1 MRLVGC
7 TPIFSV
13 QFIYIRKRGAREKQI
28 GVRAI
33 GKHTD
38 VGLESVRAYTLFRFK
53 LIKHFFLICKTLD
66 IF

>member
-7 TPIFSV
+7 TPICSV

-38 VGLESVRAYTLFRFK
+38 VGLESRSLRAYTLFRFK
-53 LIKHFFLICKTLD
+53 LIKHFFFYL
-66 IF
+66 